1 MGWWG
6 HYVGGKAPTG
16 KERIELVLRENGWKS
31 RREEQDGRIWE
42 VIDTAIRG
50 TVVYVAIRV
59 TENGSSRVFAEVN
72 LTRFEKDGYLMV
84 KQMSETMGPNESH
97 CPKHI
102 LDKLSPTDSEW
113 ANAWRERCRQNL
125 KGDEIGKLPL
135 GTKIKVGKQA
145 ETVIVE
151 VCKYRGRRA
160 YIDWEHMIRYK
171 PHHLR
176 YYGYEIL

>member
-31 RREEQDGRIWE
+31 KREEQDGRIWE

-50 TVVYVAIRV
+50 TVVYVAIRL
-59 TENGSSRVFAEVN
+59 TENGESRVFAEVN

-84 KQMSETMGPNESH
+84 KQMSESTGPCERN

-102 LDKLSPTDSEW
+102 LDKLTPTDSVW
-113 ANAWRERCRQNL
+113 ANKWREDCRKNL
-125 KGDEIGKLPL
+125 QKHELAKLPL
-135 GTKIKVGKQA
+135 GTKLSIHKPDGD
-145 ETVIVE
+145 VIVE
-151 VCKYRGRRA
+151 ICKYRNRRA
-160 YIDWEHMIRYK
+160 YIDWENRIRYPAQNVK
-171 PHHLR
+171 
-176 YYGYEIL
+176 YYGYSVL